1 MGVRILLSLWQ
12 DSNQHSMS
20 WTWRG
25 FWRDD
30 PVFRFKN
37 ESFFQSGRH
46 KAEERFWVN
55 YIHNDGSYTKQT
67 RARQPPEPSSSCN
80 KPDDKDE
87 NIKQES
93 SLIKH
98 AVGEDSDSEVIETKE
113 DAKSENGNKTE
124 DINDNKHIDTGK
136 GVIKRESEE
145 KYETESTMTC
155 LSCTKCSQP
164 LGWVE
169 KERYVSRMM

>member
-1 MGVRILLSLWQ
+1 MGSQSGYCFHCGQTAI
-12 DSNQHSMS
+12 SMS

-55 YIHNDGSYTKQT
+55 YIHDDGSYLRPLRSRHSSAASFLHKQ
-67 RARQPPEPSSSCN
+67 N
-80 KPDDKDE
+80 KKDSIE
-87 NIKQES
+87 GKKNDEEESEDEEKEEEQTAEDQEES
-93 SLIKH
+93 IS
-98 AVGEDSDSEVIETKE
+98 VGSNEKV
-113 DAKSENGNKTE
+113 
-124 DINDNKHIDTGK
+124 GK
-136 GVIKRESEE
+136 DVIKRESESKE
-145 KYETESTMTC
+145 DSLSSMTC
-155 LSCTKCSQP
+155 LSCTKCAQP

-169 KERYVSRMM
+169 KERYVSRMV

>member
-1 MGVRILLSLWQ
+1 MGSHVRAFTAVGHNLATR
-12 DSNQHSMS
+12 MS

-55 YIHNDGSYTKQT
+55 YIHDDGSYLRPLRSRHSSAASFLHKQ
-67 RARQPPEPSSSCN
+67 N
-80 KPDDKDE
+80 KKDTIE
-87 NIKQES
+87 EKKRDEEES
-93 SLIKH
+93 EEEEKEEDQTAEDEEELVSIGSNEK
-98 AVGEDSDSEVIETKE
+98 VGKD
-113 DAKSENGNKTE
+113 
-124 DINDNKHIDTGK
+124 
-136 GVIKRESEE
+136 VIKRESESKE
-145 KYETESTMTC
+145 DSLSSMTC
-155 LSCTKCSQP
+155 LSCTKCAQP

-169 KERYVSRMM
+169 KERYVSRMV

>member
-1 MGVRILLSLWQ
+1 MGSSSKALRDLRLG
-12 DSNQHSMS
+12 HRKRGKEMS

-55 YIHNDGSYTKQT
+55 YIHDDGSYLRPLRSRHSSAASFLHKQ
-67 RARQPPEPSSSCN
+67 N
-80 KPDDKDE
+80 KKDIIEEKKKDE
-87 NIKQES
+87 EES
-93 SLIKH
+93 EEEGKEEEQIAADEEEFIS
-98 AVGEDSDSEVIETKE
+98 VGSNEKV
-113 DAKSENGNKTE
+113 
-124 DINDNKHIDTGK
+124 GK
-136 GVIKRESEE
+136 DVIKRESESKE
-145 KYETESTMTC
+145 DSLSSMTC
-155 LSCTKCSQP
+155 LSCTKCAQP

-169 KERYVSRMM
+169 KRDMSREWFEQD

>member
-1 MGVRILLSLWQ
+1 MGSQDRAITVVRQ
-12 DSNQHSMS
+12 DSAMS

-67 RARQPPEPSSSCN
+67 RARHMPEPPSSG
-80 KPDDKDE
+80 DETDKDE
-87 NIKQES
+87 HMKQES
-93 SLIKH
+93 SIIKH
-98 AVGEDSDSEVIETKE
+98 PAVEDTDAEVLETK
-113 DAKSENGNKTE
+113 DT
-124 DINDNKHIDTGK
+124 DI
-136 GVIKRESEE
+136 
-145 KYETESTMTC
+145 
-155 LSCTKCSQP
+155 
-164 LGWVE
+164 E
-169 KERYVSRMM
+169 KERENVNVNDNNHITTG

>member
-1 MGVRILLSLWQ
+1 MGSHVRAFTAARHNLATR
-12 DSNQHSMS
+12 MS

-67 RARQPPEPSSSCN
+67 RAKHIPEPPSSG
-80 KPDDKDE
+80 DETDKDE
-87 NIKQES
+87 NVKKES
-93 SLIKH
+93 SIIKH
-98 AVGEDSDSEVIETKE
+98 TAAEDTSAEVLETKE
-113 DAKSENGNKTE
+113 DTDIEKEKENE
-124 DINDNKHIDTGK
+124 DVNDNKHITTGK
-136 GVIKRESEE
+136 GIIKRESEE
-145 KYETESTMTC
+145 KHETESM
-155 LSCTKCSQP
+155 
-164 LGWVE
+164 
-169 KERYVSRMM
+169 

>member
-1 MGVRILLSLWQ
+1 MGSHAWVFTELRHNLASK
-12 DSNQHSMS
+12 MS

-55 YIHNDGSYTKQT
+55 YIHDDGSYLRPLRSRHSSAASFLPKQ
-67 RARQPPEPSSSCN
+67 N
-80 KPDDKDE
+80 KKDTIE
-87 NIKQES
+87 EKKRDEEES
-93 SLIKH
+93 EEEEKEEDQTAEDEEELVSIGSNEK
-98 AVGEDSDSEVIETKE
+98 VGKD
-113 DAKSENGNKTE
+113 
-124 DINDNKHIDTGK
+124 
-136 GVIKRESEE
+136 VIKRESESKE
-145 KYETESTMTC
+145 DSLSSMTC
-155 LSCTKCSQP
+155 LSCTKCAQP

-169 KERYVSRMM
+169 KERYVSRMV